1 MPYYGPSGGSSG
13 GGGVTS
19 AQQVDLNKIDEN
31 TPDVGG
37 LTDAGQIVLFEGR
50 QWIREDGLASTM
62 PASLPTTGWREYS
75 PEGSSDNLFSAD
87 LTTTQARSHTLDHNF
102 VIGKSNANDNLT
114 FEMELQ
120 SFGQFGLDAR
130 DYAADQ
136 NTVVS
141 RSVFNLHGG
150 AISMRFVGDSKLS
163 INGSTGLPRQRVS
176 SSGGAGDDAPGYQN
190 PSIVEAV
197 GSFDFNVDAPELNLA
212 NFGNYYWNN
221 TATAQYPVGLYS
233 VVSSFNTASGFD
245 LSPETAPAVA
255 FGGKTYQIFN
265 GVLSEFGGSSSAN
278 LWAPSSPGGNYRA
291 DDLITL
297 GAHSVTVDLAANEMM
312 SYRFLSSPA
321 VGAVTINNPNGDILG
336 PDGVVLTGLPSDI
349 GIYTLVSDGT
359 DYRLYPQA
367 DVTINNAGG
376 GVTPSTKD
384 YSNTIAA

>member
-1 MPYYGPSGGSSG
+1 MPYFGNSSG
-13 GGGVTS
+13 GGTGVTA
-19 AQQVDLNKIDEN
+19 AQQFDLNKIDEN

-37 LTDAGQIVLFEGR
+37 VTDAGQIVLFEGR
-50 QWIREDGLASTM
+50 QWIREDGLPSTM
-62 PASLPTTGWREYS
+62 PASLPAPGWREYS
-75 PEGSSDNLFSAD
+75 PEGSSDNLFSAN

-141 RSVFNLHGG
+141 RSVFDLHGG
-150 AISMRFVGDSKLS
+150 AISMRFIGDSKLS

-176 SSGGAGDDAPGYQN
+176 SSGGAGADVPGYQN
-190 PSIVEAV
+190 PSIVEAE
-197 GSFDFNVDAPELNLA
+197 GSFDFNVNAPGLNLA

-255 FGGKTYQIFN
+255 FGGQTYQIFN
-265 GVLSEFGGSSSAN
+265 GVLSEFGGSASAT
-278 LWAPSSPGGNYRA
+278 LWVPSSPGGTYRA
-291 DDLITL
+291 GDLITL
-297 GAHSVTVDLAANEMM
+297 GAHSVTVSLAAGEMM
-312 SYRFLSSPA
+312 SYRFLTSPA
-321 VGAVTINNPNGDILG
+321 VDTVTLNNPNGDILW
-336 PDGVVLTGLPSDI
+336 PDGSILTGLPSEI

-367 DVTINNAGG
+367 DVTINQAGG
-376 GVTPSTKD
+376 VGTASTED
-384 YSNTIAA
+384 LSAIITN